1 MLSEEKIGIIYY
13 QKMIKLTTT
22 QAKAV
27 AAKIRERLFE
37 YREQVRKDLR
47 EQFINSEDYKN
58 KLREA
63 HEVAVTV
70 YQASLKIGTTL
81 GIGVSGRYN
90 THYIYKEE
98 DIKDIEEIIMNPV
111 IDDYI
116 SEHSD
121 FKNIPSEDKLVTD
134 LIFESLTSE
143 GINDLMD
150 NFIERYL

>member
-1 MLSEEKIGIIYY
+1 
-13 QKMIKLTTT
+13 MIKLTQT

-37 YREQVRKDLR
+37 HREQVRNSLR

-63 HEVAVTV
+63 HEVAVVV

-81 GIGVSGRYN
+81 GLGVSGRYN
-90 THYIYKEE
+90 VHYIYKEE
-98 DIKDIEEIIMNPV
+98 DIKDIEEVIMDPIIDKYV
-111 IDDYI
+111 

-121 FKNIPSEDKLVTD
+121 FKSIPSEDKLVTD

-143 GINDLMD
+143 GINDLMN

>member
-1 MLSEEKIGIIYY
+1 
-13 QKMIKLTTT
+13 MIKLTQT

-37 YREQVRKDLR
+37 HREQVRNSLR

-63 HEVAVTV
+63 HEVAVVV

-81 GIGVSGRYN
+81 GLGVSGRYN
-90 THYIYKEE
+90 VHYIYKEE
-98 DIKDIEEIIMNPV
+98 DIKDIEEVIMDPIIDKYV
-111 IDDYI
+111 

-121 FKNIPSEDKLVTD
+121 FKSIPSDDKLVTD

-143 GINDLMD
+143 GINDLMN

>member
-1 MLSEEKIGIIYY
+1 
-13 QKMIKLTTT
+13 MIKLTQT

-37 YREQVRKDLR
+37 HREQDRNSLR

-63 HEVAVTV
+63 HEVAVVV

-81 GIGVSGRYN
+81 GLGVSGRYN
-90 THYIYKEE
+90 VHYIYKEE
-98 DIKDIEEIIMNPV
+98 DIKDIEEVITDPIIDKYV
-111 IDDYI
+111 

-121 FKNIPSEDKLVTD
+121 FKSIPSEDKLVTD

-143 GINDLMD
+143 GINDLMN